1 MRNLKKSRNMSLIA
15 GVLLL
20 INIIIQLVTEI
31 FTAVPILN
39 SIACVCF
46 FMDAYTKHKEIIQ
59 YNNEQS

>member
-1 MRNLKKSRNMSLIA
+1 MSLIA